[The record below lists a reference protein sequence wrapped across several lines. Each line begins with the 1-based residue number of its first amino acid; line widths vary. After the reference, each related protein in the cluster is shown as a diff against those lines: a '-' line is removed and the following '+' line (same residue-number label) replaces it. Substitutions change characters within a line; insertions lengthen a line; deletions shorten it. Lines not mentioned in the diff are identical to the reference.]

1 MLFGIAPYFGSD
13 ADFRIFASARA
24 GAIRCA
30 AVRRKPCAVQRFAAP
45 HTFYRKP
52 RAASQVRKIPPRRSR
67 KNPPHE
73 SRIPIVRP
81 GRRGEGDF
89 YFEIGSGNTR
99 RQSSPEIGHA
109 AKHAVRGDRPGQT
122 VHPAAS
128 DKPTG
133 RSARYISRRRSRT
146 RIRSPQSRYRR
157 FRTRRSSARFP
168 RLPNMQETRQAR

>member
-1 MLFGIAPYFGSD
+1 MP
-13 ADFRIFASARA
+13 IFAFSHRRA
-24 GAIRCA
+24 QEQY
-30 AVRRKPCAVQRFAAP
+30 AVRRFVESLAQFSDSPP
-45 HTFYRKP
+45 HTRFIESPARP
-52 RAASQVRKIPPRRSR
+52 SQVRMIPPRQSR

-73 SRIPIVRP
+73 SRMPIVRP

-168 RLPNMQETRQAR
+168 RLQEPKTAR

>member
-1 MLFGIAPYFGSD
+1 MP
-13 ADFRIFASARA
+13 IFAFSHRRA
-24 GAIRCA
+24 QEQY
-30 AVRRKPCAVQRFAAP
+30 AVRRFVESLAQFSDSPP
-45 HTFYRKP
+45 HTRFIESPARP
-52 RAASQVRKIPPRRSR
+52 SQVRMIPPRQSR

-81 GRRGEGDF
+81 GRRDEGDF
-89 YFEIGSGNTR
+89 YFEIGSGSTR

-146 RIRSPQSRYRR
+146 RIRSPRSRYRR

-168 RLPNMQETRQAR
+168 RLQEPKTAR

>member
-1 MLFGIAPYFGSD
+1 MP
-13 ADFRIFASARA
+13 IFAFSHRRA
-24 GAIRCA
+24 QEQY
-30 AVRRKPCAVQRFAAP
+30 AVRRFVESLAQFSDSPP
-45 HTFYRKP
+45 HTRFIESPARP
-52 RAASQVRKIPPRRSR
+52 SQVRMIPPRQSR

-81 GRRGEGDF
+81 GRRDEGDF

-146 RIRSPQSRYRR
+146 RIRSPRSRYRR

-168 RLPNMQETRQAR
+168 RSQEPKTAR

>member
-1 MLFGIAPYFGSD
+1 MP
-13 ADFRIFASARA
+13 IFAFSHRRA
-24 GAIRCA
+24 QEQY
-30 AVRRKPCAVQRFAAP
+30 AVRRFVESLAQFSDSPPP

-52 RAASQVRKIPPRRSR
+52 RAASQVRMIPPRQSR

-73 SRIPIVRP
+73 SRMPIVRP
-81 GRRGEGDF
+81 GRRDEGDF

-146 RIRSPQSRYRR
+146 RIRSPRSRYRR

-168 RLPNMQETRQAR
+168 RSQEPKTAR

>member
-1 MLFGIAPYFGSD
+1 MP
-13 ADFRIFASARA
+13 IFAFSHRRA
-24 GAIRCA
+24 QEQY
-30 AVRRKPCAVQRFAAP
+30 AVRRFVESLAQFSDSPP
-45 HTFYRKP
+45 HTRFIESPARP
-52 RAASQVRKIPPRRSR
+52 SQVRMIPPRQSR

-81 GRRGEGDF
+81 GRRDEGDF

-109 AKHAVRGDRPGQT
+109 AKLAVRGDRPGQT

-146 RIRSPQSRYRR
+146 RIRSPRSRYRR

-168 RLPNMQETRQAR
+168 RSQEPKTAR

>member
-1 MLFGIAPYFGSD
+1 MP
-13 ADFRIFASARA
+13 IFAFSHRRA
-24 GAIRCA
+24 QEQY
-30 AVRRKPCAVQRFAAP
+30 AVRRFVESLAQFSDSPPP

-52 RAASQVRKIPPRRSR
+52 RAASQVRMIPPRQSR

-73 SRIPIVRP
+73 SRMPIVRP
-81 GRRGEGDF
+81 GRRDEGDF

-133 RSARYISRRRSRT
+133 LSARYISRRRSRT
-146 RIRSPQSRYRR
+146 RIRSPRSRYRR

-168 RLPNMQETRQAR
+168 RSQEPKTAR

>member
-1 MLFGIAPYFGSD
+1 MP
-13 ADFRIFASARA
+13 IFAFSHRRA
-24 GAIRCA
+24 QEQY
-30 AVRRKPCAVQRFAAP
+30 AVRRFVESLAQFSDSPP
-45 HTFYRKP
+45 HTRFIESPARP
-52 RAASQVRKIPPRRSR
+52 SQVRMIPPRQSR

-81 GRRGEGDF
+81 GRRDEGDF

-146 RIRSPQSRYRR
+146 RIRSPRSRYRR

-168 RLPNMQETRQAR
+168 RLQEPKTAR

>member
-1 MLFGIAPYFGSD
+1 MP
-13 ADFRIFASARA
+13 IFAFSHRRA
-24 GAIRCA
+24 QEQY
-30 AVRRKPCAVQRFAAP
+30 AVRRFVESLAQFSDSPP
-45 HTFYRKP
+45 HTRFIESPARP
-52 RAASQVRKIPPRRSR
+52 SQVRMIPPRQSR

-73 SRIPIVRP
+73 SRMPIVRP
-81 GRRGEGDF
+81 GRRDEGDF

-109 AKHAVRGDRPGQT
+109 AKLAVRGDRPGQT

-133 RSARYISRRRSRT
+133 LSARYISRRRSRT
-146 RIRSPQSRYRR
+146 RIRSPRSRYRR

-168 RLPNMQETRQAR
+168 RSQEPKTAR